1 MQNDKNFETKQK
13 LSSTL
18 IAMMNVKPISKI
30 TITSLVTKCKLNRKT
45 FYYHFI
51 DIYDLLEYTLKQE
64 ILNKLEEMDLVKDI
78 DEAIEL
84 IMDYVVTNKRM
95 IINVINDVKIDTIK
109 LFFKNNFNQI
119 LRKYVEEIIDINNY
133 DISDEFI
140 KYSTTTLS
148 SVIASAVYTWLLNNE
163 EYDKYQVLTNTTFIF
178 KNALNAVLAKAN
190 NVK

>member
-119 LRKYVEEIIDINNY
+119 LRKYVEDRLI
-133 DISDEFI
+133 
-140 KYSTTTLS
+140 
-148 SVIASAVYTWLLNNE
+148 W
-163 EYDKYQVLTNTTFIF
+163 
-178 KNALNAVLAKAN
+178 
-190 NVK
+190 